1 MIGDTLFDCGESLDK
16 YLTDY
21 EWSEEVVRRV
31 REVRERIREVQEWID
46 RSGAELLAN
55 VRLHEKP
62 MPPFIQWMQ
71 NNGLG
76 TAEHIG
82 GDHWIMCSRA
92 DDSE

>member
-55 VRLHEKP
+55 VRLREKP

-76 TAEHIG
+76 AAEHIG
-82 GDHWIMCSRA
+82 GSHWVMRSR
-92 DDSE
+92 DDESE